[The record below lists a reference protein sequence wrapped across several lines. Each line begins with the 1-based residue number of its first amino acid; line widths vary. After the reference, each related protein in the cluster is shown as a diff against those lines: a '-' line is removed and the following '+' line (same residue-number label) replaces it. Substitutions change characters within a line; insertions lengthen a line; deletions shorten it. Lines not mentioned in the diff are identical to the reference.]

1 MQQLNLR
8 LFWTCL
14 KTMQRIKAAD
24 NLRLM
29 QLIGMPNTDENG
41 RREYVDHQQK
51 VIGTTQVSDERDQEG
66 IEKLRQL
73 M

>member
-29 QLIGMPNTDENG
+29 QIVGMPNTDENG
-41 RREYVDHQQK
+41 RRDYVTHQQK
-51 VIGTTQVSDERDQEG
+51 VIGVTQVSDERDEEG
-66 IEKLRQL
+66 IRKLRQL